1 MNDTYAETPMLL
13 YPGAVSKMYE
23 PLGTVLVIGS
33 WNYPFTNIILPLI
46 SAIAAGNTVI
56 LKPSEMAMESAK
68 LLEKMIH
75 ETLDNQCYKVVNG
88 AKDTSV

>member
-1 MNDTYAETPMLL
+1 MLL